1 MNYLLGGNMT
11 EYINTEQMQRAAC
24 TFDNAVD
31 QMQRVSGSIENSVHC
46 LTQLFGQGYGTNI
59 DKLIE
64 QLEELNSN
72 LRVIGGIK

>member
-1 MNYLLGGNMT
+1 MT

-31 QMQRVSGSIENSVHC
+31 QMQRVVGTMEENVHR
-46 LTQLFGQGYGTNI
+46 LNLLFGQGYGTNV

-72 LRVIGGIK
+72 LRVVGGIK

>member
-1 MNYLLGGNMT
+1 M

-24 TFDNAVD
+24 TFDNAID
-31 QMQRVSGSIENSVHC
+31 QMQRTVGTMENSVHQ
-46 LTQLFGQGYGTNI
+46 LNQLFGQGYGTNI

>member
-1 MNYLLGGNMT
+1 MD
-11 EYINTEQMQRAAC
+11 YINTEQMQRAAC

-31 QMQRVSGSIENSVHC
+31 QMQRVVGTMEENVYR
-46 LTQLFGQGYGTNI
+46 LNQLFGEGYGTNI

-72 LRVIGGIK
+72 LRIIGV